1 MRLHQGLLNQEDKEP
16 VKLDGLLSNA
26 WDGVSKFFTGLLDVD
41 PELQARRDTKAEE
54 VYDERAKSPFFQALG
69 WGEDN
74 DERSDTN
81 WIKNIAPNLGAMYRD
96 GSFMATNPGPSTEAI
111 SSLVAGGVLNLTP
124 VGGLLSEDI
133 GVEQRDMANQFGEMV
148 TTTFGS
154 WDNLQQVMTRNPAD
168 VLGILLGVGYSAK
181 SIAQLANNPAI
192 KQSVRNTLQS
202 MPDPADL
209 LSKNQLTSKFILDPR
224 QFAMTWQGNNRGA
237 IYRQL
242 DMDAVGSNSGTM
254 VEGWGLFVSET
265 KQSGKRYA
273 RDDADM
279 LEEFDELMKLEKDPL
294 VKEILDR
301 AASGYYPDT
310 IRADVLANLTDPADI
325 AKANK
330 ALREIEDRF
339 DTADNQLYEIDLSDD
354 AINTMIKRA
363 ALKAD
368 QNPMVQKE
376 MTRLGLGNDA
386 TGQNLYD
393 ELVRHYT
400 KKLRDE
406 PGNQMFEISLKAK
419 KAASLHL
426 NDLGIKGMSF
436 KDRFAVAGE
445 MQQKGQ
451 SYLPDE
457 SSMPLNYVLYSN
469 DTTKI
474 LKRQDIDIDTNT
486 APAGG
491 VEQGL
496 LTVPLDEGSVRLS
509 NRVTEQRALA
519 EGTFDEGGT
528 IVKGESNIIIP
539 DIDLRNLEG
548 FPYVATYADLS
559 RAGGYLTHVNGTKF
573 PNPVKLEGGQDFMII
588 PENVDRGILWASHRD
603 AISSII
609 RQAGEAK
616 HLYGKDP
623 IYLPF
628 RMSPTGLDFSHQVVD
643 SMLQSALQGLNKS
656 QKVKLDKMIRSQSK
670 DLETGKLVNQKWKG
684 IDAEN
689 PLAGTTGGER
699 KAIARIID
707 VNFRDGAGIYT
718 KGADNGVLSWTKAR
732 LANTDR
738 KQLNKQEG
746 TLQNVGQIELNDMS
760 SANYSNYP
768 PRASG
773 HRSYDTPLP
782 GGPVGV
788 LSHDLHIAD
797 LNPIIA
803 TGGQRAGQR
812 ITREGLLPNEIRQIN
827 TSNHMGLLTHELLME
842 MEKLGKFN

>member
-1 MRLHQGLLNQEDKEP
+1 MKHE
-16 VKLDGLLSNA
+16 
-26 WDGVSKFFTGLLDVD
+26 
-41 PELQARRDTKAEE
+41 
-54 VYDERAKSPFFQALG
+54 
-69 WGEDN
+69 
-74 DERSDTN
+74 
-81 WIKNIAPNLGAMYRD
+81 
-96 GSFMATNPGPSTEAI
+96 
-111 SSLVAGGVLNLTP
+111 
-124 VGGLLSEDI
+124 
-133 GVEQRDMANQFGEMV
+133 
-148 TTTFGS
+148 
-154 WDNLQQVMTRNPAD
+154 
-168 VLGILLGVGYSAK
+168 
-181 SIAQLANNPAI
+181 
-192 KQSVRNTLQS
+192 
-202 MPDPADL
+202 
-209 LSKNQLTSKFILDPR
+209 
-224 QFAMTWQGNNRGA
+224 
-237 IYRQL
+237 
-242 DMDAVGSNSGTM
+242 
-254 VEGWGLFVSET
+254 
-265 KQSGKRYA
+265 GKRYT
-273 RDDADM
+273 RYDADM
-279 LEEFDELMKLEKDPL
+279 LEDFQQQMLLEKDPVL
-294 VKEILDR
+294 KEILDR

-310 IRADVLANLTDPADI
+310 IRADVISKLTDPADI

-330 ALREIEDRF
+330 ALADVEARF
-339 DTADNQLYEIDLSDD
+339 DTAANQIYEIELSDD
-354 AINTMIKRA
+354 AIKTFINREA
-363 ALKAD
+363 RKAD
-368 QNPMVQKE
+368 QTPAVQNE
-376 MTRLGLGNDA
+376 MTRLGLGDDA
-386 TGQNLYD
+386 TGQTLYT
-393 ELVRHYT
+393 ELTRLAMDRNQPAIVGRS
-400 KKLRDE
+400 
-406 PGNQMFEISLKAK
+406 PGLSMFDLQRKAQ

-426 NDLGIKGMSF
+426 NSLGIKGMSF
-436 KDRFAVAGE
+436 TDRFTMARNLREGLD
-445 MQQKGQ
+445 KGN
-451 SYLPDE
+451 PR
-457 SSMPLNYVLYSN
+457 NYVLYSD

-474 LKRQDIDIDTNT
+474 LKRQDIDIDKNT

-496 LTVPLDEGSVRLS
+496 LTLPLDEGSVRLS

-616 HLYGKDP
+616 QLYGKDP

-643 SMLQSALQGLNKS
+643 SMLQSAIQGLNKS

-670 DLETGKLVNQKWKG
+670 DLETGKLVNKKWKG

-689 PLAGTTGGER
+689 PLAGTTGAER

-732 LANTDR
+732 LANTDP

-746 TLQNVGQIELNDMS
+746 TLQNVGQIELNDPLTATRPQMHS
-760 SANYSNYP
+760 
-768 PRASG
+768 
-773 HRSYDTPLP
+773 SYDSSLT
-782 GGPVGV
+782 GGPVGI

-827 TSNHMGLLTHELLME
+827 TSNHMGLISHEMLME